1 MLEGESEKSAES
13 ADINVNLGESAGRV
27 CFPIPYYQWNAIPT
41 NPNEPKTKRRSW
53 KPFS

>member
-41 NPNEPKTKRRSW
+41 NPNEPKNETTELKTL
-53 KPFS
+53 